1 MPPSEDAQLL
11 LLIVERHLRSL
22 NFGLDDQFPA
32 EDWGFTAQQ
41 AVEKLL
47 KCWIVL
53 ADGEPPRS
61 HELDLLA
68 REANLELKELL
79 LGPQPFAV
87 DAHDQDADFKLPASR
102 ARIMEEIQLLA
113 DQLRQAIEAGA
124 NTSQ

>member
-11 LLIVERHLRSL
+11 LRIVERHLRSL
-22 NFGLDDQFPA
+22 NFGLDEQFPP

-61 HELDLLA
+61 HELNLLA
-68 REANLELKELL
+68 SEVNLELNELL
-79 LGPQPFAV
+79 LGLQPFAV
-87 DAHDQDADFKLPASR
+87 DARDQDSDFKLPASR
-102 ARIMEEIQLLA
+102 ARIVEEIQLLA

-124 NTSQ
+124 NTSP